1 MLLTYVGEDATDSV
15 RAFHR
20 DEDKMQKYLRPMRVA
35 TLVSTSQVLHL
46 RNRLGI
52 MLPRCDV
59 CECVNCV
66 CIWISS
72 HQDYLRYDD
81 WQGDAKLDM
90 LATRDKSLEQDF
102 RELRKNLEQAG
113 LFKANLWFYFA
124 MLAHIILL
132 ELAGWAVLKYL
143 GTSWPSYCLAVCL
156 IVTAQAQAGW
166 LQHDFGHLSV
176 FESRELNL
184 FCHRFVILHLKAASS
199 AWWNYR
205 HYLHHAKPNIAEAD
219 PDINMPYVFML
230 GLSLSRPVSARS
242 HALSL
247 TCSLAPSVDPTH
259 PPTHPPT
266 LPPPLSLTIS
276 TCHAPAVLVAAS

>member
-1 MLLTYVGEDATDSV
+1 
-15 RAFHR
+15 
-20 DEDKMQKYLRPMRVA
+20 
-35 TLVSTSQVLHL
+35 
-46 RNRLGI
+46 
-52 MLPRCDV
+52 
-59 CECVNCV
+59 
-66 CIWISS
+66 
-72 HQDYLRYDD
+72 
-81 WQGDAKLDM
+81 M

-156 IVTAQAQAGW
+156 LVTAQAQAGW

-230 GLSLSRPVSARS
+230 GLSLCRS
-242 HALSL
+242 LPAHALLFPSRTL
-247 TCSLAPSVDPTH
+247 CLSPARSLAPSVNSTH
-259 PPTHPPT
+259 TPS
-266 LPPPLSLTIS
+266 LSPSLSSLSDDINMPCGIS
-276 TCHAPAVLVAAS
+276 SSHFRY